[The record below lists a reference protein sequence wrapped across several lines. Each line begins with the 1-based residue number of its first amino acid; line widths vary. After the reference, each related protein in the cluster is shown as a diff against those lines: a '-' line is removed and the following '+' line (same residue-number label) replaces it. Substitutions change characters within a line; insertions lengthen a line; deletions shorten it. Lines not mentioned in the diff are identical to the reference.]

1 MRILSLLAL
10 FALAACS
17 KSEPAAETTPPAAK
31 PASAPAVEAPAKQNT
46 DHAGHAGHAGH
57 ADHAGH
63 KDHAGHGHEG
73 DHGHAAHDKDAKC
86 VCAEG
91 KAGGT
96 VWCEK
101 CDKGFIK
108 GKTSKC
114 KSCWQGKT
122 SDKAVWCDSCKSG
135 YVSGKPIDCKTCF
148 DHLNDKGAA
157 CAAHPNGPVEPA
169 AKDHGDHKH

>member
-17 KSEPAAETTPPAAK
+17 KSEQAAETTAPAAK
-31 PASAPAVEAPAKQNT
+31 PASAPAAEAPAKQN
-46 DHAGHAGHAGH
+46 AEHAGH

-63 KDHAGHGHEG
+63 KDRAGHGHEG

-86 VCAEG
+86 ICAEG

-101 CDKGFIK
+101 CNKGFIK

-148 DHLNDKGAA
+148 DHLNDKGPA